1 MLKQFPVVSGQVDKD
16 EQLSMEA
23 PFGRHASCL
32 DDMWDVLDKR
42 AFAHTPAV
50 HGDDLFSVSSTNA
63 RSSSAVSRAVA
74 SSALRST
81 VTPSWSQGSSAAV
94 MSVEPLPN
102 DDRDP
107 FLLHYSDWPL
117 QGHFQEVYNV
127 ASEMALTKNDPPL
140 FTPLVSAEE
149 RRNPLRLYKGKCLN
163 CLGEYHSFKS
173 CNRGFV
179 NATGL
184 LNNDIKFCM
193 EKDPTLWGRWKKRM
207 TSYRRPTGRNP
218 HRNHPLGRARRSSDT
233 SDTKQSSHTEH
244 SSDASTSTKRG
255 WRGMTSPNER
265 VSNSRMASANI
276 DPAGAAALRPPSGSR
291 SVATSPA
298 PASLSG
304 SSPSEKRTRRPGPPP
319 PVPGARSLPLR
330 PAPAPPFDDKC
341 EYASDDVLLFWKPP
355 SVFSQWTPSA
365 FDVLGV
371 RYSCGEQLMMSEKA
385 KLFGDMTSYDKIM
398 AATDPKTHKFLGRNV
413 RPFDYAEWERR
424 REEIVLT
431 GSYAKFAQ
439 NHDMKHHLLET
450 GTRLLAE
457 ASPFDRV
464 WGIGMSACCPDA
476 SDSSKWAA
484 SGKNLLGKAL
494 MEVRRLLRDHPLS
507 GKDFPASNSPTPP
520 ISQPPLHGHRRI
532 HEVATAT
539 GYAELE
545 PGDVIGV
552 SAAPLLRVPVETLK
566 AAPSSIP
573 TGPTTSTSPPRVN
586 AVGPKSGTH
595 RSPDPA
601 SAPPPPKPLPQEL
614 LDRFSEAQ
622 RSSFMR
628 LWARLPA
635 HMHDIAFDL
644 HNPGW
649 TPEAIDRLAD
659 ALVEYSDVF
668 STSKTDFGSCTIMPF
683 TLSVP
688 AGTKPVASR
697 PYRINPLMQKK
708 VDAVLDQYLAAGLIQ
723 HSTSPWA
730 SPLVVIPKKDGSV
743 RITVNYKRLNALVDL
758 DGQALHRVDGI
769 LDSLYTGK
777 VFSIFD
783 LNSAFHQIVCD
794 EDTVPLTAFC
804 TPTQLFEWLRMPQG
818 ANASPSWFVKVIN
831 RVVHGLERV
840 LAYLD
845 DVICFDEEP
854 LGHVLNLIEFFKRL
868 RQYNLK
874 LSPGKGRVGATHPN
888 FLGHTISPV
897 GVSPDGVKVRA
908 LTHMPPPTNVK
919 QLRSLLGGLSYYR
932 KFLKN
937 LATKVRPLNSLLK
950 QGVPFKYTPGM
961 VMVVK
966 TLLSELARP
975 PTLDFPDWAAIEDNS
990 RPLRLCSDAC
1000 IDGFGA
1006 SMKQEPLDDSV
1017 RPIVYISR
1025 ATLPAERNWT
1035 VLDLEAG
1042 GIVWAIKRLRG
1053 YLWSTKFII
1062 YSDHKALESIGK
1074 VGEHNASVQRWL
1086 EFLSNFIYTLKYR
1099 KGSANGNA
1107 DFLSRLP
1114 LPAQDTDKTGPDCID
1129 GVDQAGVF
1137 LIWACGRNYHSSSTP
1152 ETNGGTERVNHTM
1165 AQMLEVVVNDQ
1176 QNDWDIHLPHV
1187 EFAYNNSVNQST
1199 GLAPNEIHI
1208 GRIPRLPLSV
1218 FDRPTV
1224 GGHQSLARDQLEYC
1238 NLAVDRQR
1246 RAYELVREYNA
1257 LKISRVERRNSSLLD
1272 AIHKL
1277 PQFTV
1282 GGWAWVYNTA
1292 ATIRPGVQKDTDQQ
1306 VLKAKFALSWTGP
1319 YKVLAVAPTSADAT
1333 LDGRPLAHNLL
1344 YLDLPSDLSG
1354 PAARCRVS
1362 VLRCKPC
1369 RNPYETDDLPQSLPA
1384 ELSRYVLHSFGDK
1397 CPPFHVTADD
1407 MSVPVGRLEVDY
1419 ISGHQ
1424 LVRGRCGVLAVLY
1437 QTHWVGLTTP
1447 SWERES
1453 DLDLFRRHILLY
1465 RSREA
1470 CQSKQGGKSV
1480 SGLMFADD
1488 FVGVSETPEGLQEQ
1502 IDAAVGYTRKWR
1514 LSANVGKCAVVVC
1527 SEEKK
1532 NPVEFKWKWG
1542 EEELPVVD
1550 RYTYLGV
1557 EISKECSWDAHKAK
1571 LIGKGKAQIGK
1582 MDEILT
1588 DPHLDTRIKR
1598 CVLLNLIVPKL
1609 EYAGEVWEGKEKAV
1623 KQLETVQMTAA
1634 KKILGCSSTTSNTV
1648 LRAELGMY
1656 SLKTKRDMQK
1666 LNWQYKVSRM
1676 SDDRLPAMVD
1686 KAAWGKA
1693 TPGKKG
1699 IRWDKVVERVWKEI
1713 GDEEETL
1720 DTEGFGGF
1728 KKKVKEMLESREEAT
1743 LRKKVRSEDHL
1754 EIYGKLKEG
1763 IGTKSYLDGPMDY
1776 AKKLKLQFRVGD
1788 LDLPERRKRYSSRR
1802 REEEEDRQT
1811 CPCGKSE
1818 ESRPHIVG
1826 ECELYRKER
1835 EDLEEDM
1842 RQRGCDMD
1850 KFGKLDNSEKTIAVI
1865 GDRWWAQEA
1874 VEDGDKTC
1882 KKFLCSL
1889 WQKRKEL
1896 PNVGGVS
1903 IRGGNGAPS
1912 RKGRVA
1918 NGQMTTA
1925 SNK

>member
-1 MLKQFPVVSGQVDKD
+1 M
-16 EQLSMEA
+16 
-23 PFGRHASCL
+23 
-32 DDMWDVLDKR
+32 
-42 AFAHTPAV
+42 PALI
-50 HGDDLFSVSSTNA
+50 G
-63 RSSSAVSRAVA
+63 
-74 SSALRST
+74 
-81 VTPSWSQGSSAAV
+81 
-94 MSVEPLPN
+94 E
-102 DDRDP
+102 
-107 FLLHYSDWPL
+107 Y
-117 QGHFQEVYNV
+117 
-127 ASEMALTKNDPPL
+127 
-140 FTPLVSAEE
+140 LVS
-149 RRNPLRLYKGKCLN
+149 
-163 CLGEYHSFKS
+163 FKPEV
-173 CNRGFV
+173 GV
-179 NATGL
+179 L
-184 LNNDIKFCM
+184 
-193 EKDPTLWGRWKKRM
+193 
-207 TSYRRPTGRNP
+207 
-218 HRNHPLGRARRSSDT
+218 SSP
-233 SDTKQSSHTEH
+233 
-244 SSDASTSTKRG
+244 DAF
-255 WRGMTSPNER
+255 
-265 VSNSRMASANI
+265 VSNGLQRI
-276 DPAGAAALRPPSGSR
+276 
-291 SVATSPA
+291 
-298 PASLSG
+298 
-304 SSPSEKRTRRPGPPP
+304 
-319 PVPGARSLPLR
+319 PL
-330 PAPAPPFDDKC
+330 A
-341 EYASDDVLLFWKPP
+341 
-355 SVFSQWTPSA
+355 
-365 FDVLGV
+365 
-371 RYSCGEQLMMSEKA
+371 
-385 KLFGDMTSYDKIM
+385 
-398 AATDPKTHKFLGRNV
+398 
-413 RPFDYAEWERR
+413 
-424 REEIVLT
+424 
-431 GSYAKFAQ
+431 
-439 NHDMKHHLLET
+439 
-450 GTRLLAE
+450 
-457 ASPFDRV
+457 
-464 WGIGMSACCPDA
+464 
-476 SDSSKWAA
+476 
-484 SGKNLLGKAL
+484 
-494 MEVRRLLRDHPLS
+494 
-507 GKDFPASNSPTPP
+507 
-520 ISQPPLHGHRRI
+520 
-532 HEVATAT
+532 
-539 GYAELE
+539 GYAQLE

-552 SAAPLLRVPVETLK
+552 SAALLLRVPVETLQ

-573 TGPTTSTSPPRVN
+573 TGPKTSTSPPRVN
-586 AVGPKSGTH
+586 AVGPKPGTH

-601 SAPPPPKPLPQEL
+601 SAPPPPKPPPQEL
-614 LDRFSEAQ
+614 LDRFSEAH
-622 RSSFMR
+622 RPSFMR
-628 LWARLPA
+628 FWARLPA

-644 HNPGW
+644 HNPAW

-723 HSTSPWA
+723 HSTFPWA
-730 SPLVVIPKKDGSV
+730 SPLVVIPKEDGSV

-758 DGQALHRVDGI
+758 DGQPLPRVDGI

-794 EDTVPLTAFC
+794 EDAVPLTAFC

-874 LSPGKGRVGATHPN
+874 LSPGKGRVGATHAN
-888 FLGHTISPV
+888 FLGHTISLA

-961 VMVVK
+961 VKVVK
-966 TLLSELARP
+966 T
-975 PTLDFPDWAAIEDNS
+975 F
-990 RPLRLCSDAC
+990 RPLRLCCDAC

-1006 SMKQEPLDDSV
+1006 ALEQEQLDSSV

-1025 ATLPAERNWT
+1025 ATRRAERNWT

-1074 VGEHNASVQRWL
+1074 VGEHNARVQRWL
-1086 EFLSNFIYTLKYR
+1086 EFLSNFTYTLKYR

-1152 ETNGGTERVNHTM
+1152 EGPGTVVGVDFFGPLPVTAKGNSYILLFTDRFSRRADMFAVTAAEFTARGTAHIFVNQYMTTWGCPTTLLSDNGLHFCSKLSMAIYEVMKIKKVTTSSYHPQTNGGTERVNHTM
-1165 AQMLEVVVNDQ
+1165 AQMLAVVVNEQ

-1277 PQFTV
+1277 PQFPV

-1292 ATIRPGVQKDTDQQ
+1292 ATIRQGVRKDTDQQ

-1319 YKVLAVAPTSADAT
+1319 YKVLAVGPTSADAT
-1333 LDGRPLAHNLL
+1333 PDGRPLAHKLL

-1407 MSVPVGRLEVDY
+1407 VSVPVGRLEVDY

-1424 LVRGRCGVLAVLY
+1424 LVRGRSGVLAVLY

-1465 RSREA
+1465 WSREA
-1470 CQSKQGGKSV
+1470 CQSNRAGASPE
-1480 SGLMFADD
+1480 SWRTLFA
-1488 FVGVSETPEGLQEQ
+1488 S
-1502 IDAAVGYTRKWR
+1502 
-1514 LSANVGKCAVVVC
+1514 
-1527 SEEKK
+1527 
-1532 NPVEFKWKWG
+1532 WG
-1542 EEELPVVD
+1542 
-1550 RYTYLGV
+1550 
-1557 EISKECSWDAHKAK
+1557 
-1571 LIGKGKAQIGK
+1571 
-1582 MDEILT
+1582 
-1588 DPHLDTRIKR
+1588 
-1598 CVLLNLIVPKL
+1598 
-1609 EYAGEVWEGKEKAV
+1609 
-1623 KQLETVQMTAA
+1623 
-1634 KKILGCSSTTSNTV
+1634 
-1648 LRAELGMY
+1648 
-1656 SLKTKRDMQK
+1656 
-1666 LNWQYKVSRM
+1666 
-1676 SDDRLPAMVD
+1676 
-1686 KAAWGKA
+1686 
-1693 TPGKKG
+1693 
-1699 IRWDKVVERVWKEI
+1699 
-1713 GDEEETL
+1713 
-1720 DTEGFGGF
+1720 
-1728 KKKVKEMLESREEAT
+1728 
-1743 LRKKVRSEDHL
+1743 
-1754 EIYGKLKEG
+1754 
-1763 IGTKSYLDGPMDY
+1763 
-1776 AKKLKLQFRVGD
+1776 
-1788 LDLPERRKRYSSRR
+1788 
-1802 REEEEDRQT
+1802 
-1811 CPCGKSE
+1811 
-1818 ESRPHIVG
+1818 
-1826 ECELYRKER
+1826 
-1835 EDLEEDM
+1835 
-1842 RQRGCDMD
+1842 
-1850 KFGKLDNSEKTIAVI
+1850 
-1865 GDRWWAQEA
+1865 
-1874 VEDGDKTC
+1874 
-1882 KKFLCSL
+1882 
-1889 WQKRKEL
+1889 
-1896 PNVGGVS
+1896 
-1903 IRGGNGAPS
+1903 
-1912 RKGRVA
+1912 
-1918 NGQMTTA
+1918 
-1925 SNK
+1925 